1 MYEIKAEKNNINKE
15 ATQKKPAGMLIA
27 GVIYMVSIGVL
38 YAWTVIR
45 RVIEAEWDWTST
57 QSGLP
62 FTLVLICFA
71 TGSLIGGRLQV
82 KIPARLV
89 GTIGGAMVGTG
100 LVLSGL
106 AGDSRMMVALC
117 FGVVTGL
124 GIGLGYSSFLP
135 TLLKW
140 YHPSRKGFVSGWI
153 IGGFGLTALYL
164 APLAS
169 VLIEN
174 FGVQAAFIVLG
185 IFTMAVSIP
194 LAQCIKDPPEGYIPA
209 EPANKAKTKSALPPH
224 VDKTWKE
231 MLATGKFYMLFI
243 MFLCSLSIGQMV
255 VGNIAGIVSLQAGV
269 SDAALLAG
277 LVSFMAISN
286 TGGRIIGGIISDK
299 IGWANTLIIVFV
311 LHLINMSGFGFYNN
325 LPTLIVGITLAGFC
339 FGTTLSV
346 FPVITVDQF
355 GLRNY
360 SSNYGIMYMAFGF
373 AGIAAP
379 VIASYF
385 LDLSGNYNTVY
396 IICAVGMGAMILTNL
411 LVRRIIAKENHISI
425 TE

>member
-1 MYEIKAEKNNINKE
+1 VYEIKAEENNMSGE
-15 ATQKKPAGMLIA
+15 AMHKKPAGMLIA
-27 GVIYMVSIGVL
+27 GVVYMVSIGVL
-38 YAWTVIR
+38 YAWAVIR
-45 RVIEAEWDWTST
+45 RVIEAQWGWTST

-71 TGSLIGGRLQV
+71 SGSLIGGRLQV

-89 GTIGGAMVGTG
+89 GTIGGVMVGAG

-106 AGDSRMMVALC
+106 VGDSRVMVALC

-169 VLIEN
+169 ALIEH
-174 FGVQAAFIVLG
+174 FSVQAAFIVLG

-194 LAQCIKDPPEGYIPA
+194 LAQVIKDPPKGYVPA
-209 EPANKAKTKSALPPH
+209 EPAKAKTKSTPTPPG
-224 VDKTWKE
+224 DKTWKE
-231 MLATGKFYMLFI
+231 MLATKKFYMLFI
-243 MFLCSLSIGQMV
+243 MYLCSLSIGQMV
-255 VGNIAGIVSLQAGV
+255 VGNITGIVSLQAGV

-277 LVSFMAISN
+277 LVSFMAVSN

-299 IGWANTLIIVFV
+299 IGWANTLLMVFV
-311 LHLINMSGFGFYNN
+311 LHLINMLGFGFYNN
-325 LPTLIVGITLAGFC
+325 LPMLIVGITLAGFC

-355 GLRNY
+355 GFKNY

-385 LDLSGNYNTVY
+385 LDLNGNYKTVY
-396 IICAVGMGAMILTNL
+396 IVCAAGMVAMILTNL
-411 LVRRIIAKENHISI
+411 LVRRVIAKESRPA
-425 TE
+425 TGA